1 MNFSR
6 KTIEQKAE
14 ALRADAGDRGLTA
27 GVMAARVLLGAVLAA
42 VCILIGLAAGAY
54 RGIIDSAPEISDVN
68 IMPMG
73 YATFIYDEDGNQ
85 IEQLNSAEGNRI
97 SVSIEDIPLNMQ
109 HAIVAIEDSRFYE
122 HNGVDY
128 RGMLRAVVNAVTSGF
143 RRMEGASTI
152 TQQLLKNNVF
162 TDWMSESTWDSIKRK
177 IQEQYLA
184 VELEAYLTEQGE
196 DAKSVILENY
206 LNTVNFGSGAYG
218 IQMASQTYFGKD
230 CKDLTLSECAVLAA
244 IPQNPTRWNPRT
256 NPEENAKRRE
266 VVLRYM
272 AEQGWITAEEQQ
284 EALADDVYSRIQET
298 AVVDEDEPYSYF
310 VDGLIQ
316 QVEEHLIQRC
326 GYTEEEAEK
335 AVYSGGLRIYSTQ
348 DSDIQAIMD
357 EEFQKEENY
366 PDDVQYELEWAL
378 TVEHADGTQENYS
391 REMLRSYFRESDASF
406 DLLFASQDEAQSFV
420 DQYKAAVLTPEDTI
434 VAERVDFTPQPQA
447 AMTVIEQSTGQVK
460 GIVGGRG
467 EKTASLTLNRATDA
481 TRQPGST
488 FKILSTYGPALEEE
502 EITLATMIEDEP
514 YEYADG
520 TPLSNADDAYHGT
533 VSVRTA
539 ITYSYNIPAVKVLT
553 DLTPQTGYDYLTR
566 LGFTTLD
573 AQSDTYQPLALGGIT
588 NGVTNLELTA
598 AYAAIANE
606 GNYIEPSFYTRVTDK
621 EGNVLLENTSEETRV
636 FSESTAFLLTS
647 AMESVMEEGTG
658 TALQLE
664 DMTAAGK
671 TGTTTSYVDLVFAGY
686 TPYYT
691 SAVWAGYDT
700 NMEVPEEGRT
710 FHQTLWTRVMNRIHE
725 NLPDQEFS
733 QPDDVE
739 EVTICADSGLLPG
752 FGCTRTTEY
761 FSSDTV
767 PTERCK
773 EHGLFSRPTKE
784 PEDNREEEDEWDDQ
798 EEEPV
803 EPEESEEEEQEE
815 EQEDPW
821 WWGWWN

>member
-1 MNFSR
+1 MHFGKQ
-6 KTIEQKAE
+6 KTQNRLKNKKK
-14 ALRADAGDRGLTA
+14 RRGMLVFKVILLFLLLAVAVT
-27 GVMAARVLLGAVLAA
+27 GVGAA
-42 VCILIGLAAGAY
+42 VVYNRIISEAPQVSAIDITPAGN
-54 RGIIDSAPEISDVN
+54 V
-68 IMPMG
+68 
-73 YATFIYDEDGNQ
+73 TFIYDDEGEQ
-85 IEQLNSAEGNRI
+85 IQQLNSAEGNRI
-97 SVSIEDIPLNMQ
+97 SVSIEEIPTDMQ
-109 HAIVAIEDSRFYE
+109 HAIVAIEDARFYE

-128 RGMLRAVVNAVTSGF
+128 RGMLGAVVNAVTSGF

-761 FSSDTV
+761 FSSATV

>member
-1 MNFSR
+1 MHFGKQ
-6 KTIEQKAE
+6 KTQNRLKNKKK
-14 ALRADAGDRGLTA
+14 RRGMLVFKVILLFLLLAVAVT
-27 GVMAARVLLGAVLAA
+27 GVGAA
-42 VCILIGLAAGAY
+42 VVYNRIISEAPQVSAIDITPAGN
-54 RGIIDSAPEISDVN
+54 V
-68 IMPMG
+68 
-73 YATFIYDEDGNQ
+73 TFIYDDEGEQ
-85 IEQLNSAEGNRI
+85 IQQLNSAEGNRI
-97 SVSIEDIPLNMQ
+97 SVSIEEIPTDMQ
-109 HAIVAIEDSRFYE
+109 HAIVAIEDARFYE

-420 DQYKAAVLTPEDTI
+420 DQYKAVVLTPEDTI

-761 FSSDTV
+761 FSSATV

>member
-1 MNFSR
+1 MHFGKQ
-6 KTIEQKAE
+6 KTQNRLKNKKK
-14 ALRADAGDRGLTA
+14 RRGMLVFKVILLFLLLAVAVT
-27 GVMAARVLLGAVLAA
+27 GVGAA
-42 VCILIGLAAGAY
+42 VVYNRIISEAPQVSAIDITPAGN
-54 RGIIDSAPEISDVN
+54 V
-68 IMPMG
+68 
-73 YATFIYDEDGNQ
+73 TFIYDDEGEQ
-85 IEQLNSAEGNRI
+85 IQQLNSAEGNRI
-97 SVSIEDIPLNMQ
+97 SVSIEEIPTDMQ
-109 HAIVAIEDSRFYE
+109 HAIVAIEDARFYE

-573 AQSDTYQPLALGGIT
+573 VQSDTYQPLALGGIT

-658 TALQLE
+658 MALQLE

-761 FSSDTV
+761 FSSATV

>member
-1 MNFSR
+1 MLVF
-6 KTIEQKAE
+6 KVILLFLLLAVAVT
-14 ALRADAGDRGLTA
+14 
-27 GVMAARVLLGAVLAA
+27 GVGAA
-42 VCILIGLAAGAY
+42 VVYNRIISEAPQVSAIDITPAGN
-54 RGIIDSAPEISDVN
+54 V
-68 IMPMG
+68 
-73 YATFIYDEDGNQ
+73 TFIYDDEGEQ
-85 IEQLNSAEGNRI
+85 IQQLNSAEGNRI
-97 SVSIEDIPLNMQ
+97 SVSIEEIPTDMQ
-109 HAIVAIEDSRFYE
+109 HAIVAIEDARFYE

-658 TALQLE
+658 MALQLE

-739 EVTICADSGLLPG
+739 EVTICTDSGLLPG

-761 FSSDTV
+761 FSSATV

>member
-1 MNFSR
+1 MHFGKQ
-6 KTIEQKAE
+6 KTQNRLKNKKK
-14 ALRADAGDRGLTA
+14 RRGMLVFKVILLFLLLAVAVT
-27 GVMAARVLLGAVLAA
+27 GVGAA
-42 VCILIGLAAGAY
+42 VVYNRIISEAPQVSAIDITPAGN
-54 RGIIDSAPEISDVN
+54 V
-68 IMPMG
+68 
-73 YATFIYDEDGNQ
+73 TFIYDDEGEQ
-85 IEQLNSAEGNRI
+85 IQQLNSAEGNRI
-97 SVSIEDIPLNMQ
+97 SVSIEEIPTDMQ
-109 HAIVAIEDSRFYE
+109 HTIVAIEDARFYE

-761 FSSDTV
+761 FSSATV

>member
-1 MNFSR
+1 MHFGKQ
-6 KTIEQKAE
+6 KTQNRLKNKKK
-14 ALRADAGDRGLTA
+14 RRGMLVFKVILLFLLLAVAVT
-27 GVMAARVLLGAVLAA
+27 GVGAA
-42 VCILIGLAAGAY
+42 VVYNRIISEAPQVSAIDITPAGN
-54 RGIIDSAPEISDVN
+54 V
-68 IMPMG
+68 
-73 YATFIYDEDGNQ
+73 TFIYDDEGEQ
-85 IEQLNSAEGNRI
+85 IQQLNSAEGNRI
-97 SVSIEDIPLNMQ
+97 SVSIEEIPTDMQ
-109 HAIVAIEDSRFYE
+109 HAIVAIEDARFYE

-284 EALADDVYSRIQET
+284 EALDDDVYSRIQET

-348 DSDIQAIMD
+348 DSDLQAIMD

-420 DQYKAAVLTPEDTI
+420 DQYKATVLTPEDTI

-761 FSSDTV
+761 FSSATV

>member
-1 MNFSR
+1 MLVF
-6 KTIEQKAE
+6 KVILLFLLLAVAVT
-14 ALRADAGDRGLTA
+14 
-27 GVMAARVLLGAVLAA
+27 GVGAA
-42 VCILIGLAAGAY
+42 VVYNRIISEAPQVSAIDITPAGN
-54 RGIIDSAPEISDVN
+54 V
-68 IMPMG
+68 
-73 YATFIYDEDGNQ
+73 TFIYDDEGEQ
-85 IEQLNSAEGNRI
+85 IQQLNSAEGNRI
-97 SVSIEDIPLNMQ
+97 SVSIEEIPTDMQ
-109 HAIVAIEDSRFYE
+109 HAIVAIEDARFYE

-658 TALQLE
+658 MALQLE

-761 FSSDTV
+761 FSSATV